1 VALVVGSSD
10 DRRMNR
16 VAALAPQYRN
26 CPVAASTGGREPS
39 RMQDGPP
46 GTSA

>member
-1 VALVVGSSD
+1 VALVVGSLD
-10 DRRMNR
+10 DRRMNSFE
-16 VAALAPQYRN
+16 ALVPQYRN
-26 CPVAASTGGREPS
+26 CPFAASTGGREPS